1 MWVSLLLRAT
11 VSACL
16 VPISSVLLIFHMS
29 VIVILWTDKMEM
41 EMLLIS
47 SQLPVLCLCQRS
59 GQSQYVFW
67 LFVSLCVCLPVCLS
81 ASSLHASWTLLTQ
94 TISWKVLDVFSP
106 NFQHWC
112 ILGQGWTPHVLWSEG
127 QSSRSWWIQ
136 HHRKCIFGPC
146 WYNILKI
153 PGLNFTKLSMLMHHV
168 SRTNASNFGIKR
180 SKVKTKGLAG
190 GGIQSSTQRRVL
202 ISSLAS
208 NCLRFTRWNVKPL
221 WESKVVSKVVLH
233 LGVQSG
239 FTFCLVDIK
248 ATAA

>member
-1 MWVSLLLRAT
+1 
-11 VSACL
+11 
-16 VPISSVLLIFHMS
+16 
-29 VIVILWTDKMEM
+29 
-41 EMLLIS
+41 
-47 SQLPVLCLCQRS
+47 
-59 GQSQYVFW
+59 
-67 LFVSLCVCLPVCLS
+67 
-81 ASSLHASWTLLTQ
+81 
-94 TISWKVLDVFSP
+94 
-106 NFQHWC
+106 
-112 ILGQGWTPHVLWSEG
+112 
-127 QSSRSWWIQ
+127 
-136 HHRKCIFGPC
+136 
-146 WYNILKI
+146 
-153 PGLNFTKLSMLMHHV
+153 MLMHHV